1 MAKVR
6 QIGLALALGMLIFV
20 GCAGTKDPAALAVEQ
35 YLKGMV
41 AGDSSQTSKMAC
53 KDFEDQAVKDADSFG
68 GVKAQLVNP
77 VCSKT
82 GTEGTE
88 VLVGCAGKIA
98 ATYGNEVQE
107 FDLAGPVY
115 SVTQQGGDWL
125 VCGRQ

>member
-6 QIGLALALGMLIFV
+6 QFGLVLAFSMFLLV
-20 GCAGTKDPAALAVEQ
+20 GCAGSKDPAATAVER

-68 GVKAQLVNP
+68 GVKAELVQA
-77 VCSKT
+77 VCSKS
-82 GTEGTE
+82 GMQGSA
-88 VLVGCAGKIA
+88 VLVGCVGKIS
-98 ATYGNEVQE
+98 ATYGKENQE
-107 FDLAGPVY
+107 FELAGPVY
-115 SVTQQGGDWL
+115 SVIQQGGDWL

>member
-6 QIGLALALGMLIFV
+6 QIGLALALGMLILS
-20 GCAGTKDPAALAVEQ
+20 GCAGAKDPAAVAVEK

-41 AGDSSQTSKMAC
+41 AGDAVQTSKMAC

-68 GVKAQLVNP
+68 GVKAELTSA

-82 GTEGTE
+82 GSEGSA
-88 VLVGCAGKIA
+88 VLVSCAGKIS

-115 SVTQQGGDWL
+115 SVVQQGSDWL